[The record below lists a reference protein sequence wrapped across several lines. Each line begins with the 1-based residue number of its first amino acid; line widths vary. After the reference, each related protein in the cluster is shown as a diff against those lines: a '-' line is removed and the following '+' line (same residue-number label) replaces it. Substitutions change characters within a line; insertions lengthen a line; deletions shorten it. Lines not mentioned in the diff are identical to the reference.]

1 MRNFLPPRSALLLVI
16 LASAAMARG
25 REPVSRNIYLSDE
38 PKAEVPS
45 VYVAG
50 EMVTVLRFEK
60 PCDRERTKL
69 LGWEGRFEPVECVG
83 KKVLVEPLKDLKP
96 EDGFLLVVTLANGK
110 ELPFTVTARNEQFD
124 HQVNVFP
131 DNETKGALQS
141 RLEYSQY
148 KERILKEQNER
159 YRKEETS
166 IDHALAALLAK
177 GALKM
182 TPFRQQYVSLV
193 KNPRGAEI
201 LVTVLTS
208 NKPDSKKPDKVA
220 AIINLKNNSPS
231 ETWSLMEARL
241 VAEGSGEQRP
251 FALRAAQESW
261 GPGGESGQIAVVFDA
276 GAFDFNDSPDR
287 LVLELFRQGSGIREA
302 WVFLERHMLGL

>member
-1 MRNFLPPRSALLLVI
+1 
-16 LASAAMARG
+16 MARG

-251 FALRAAQESW
+251 FALRATQESW

>member
-1 MRNFLPPRSALLLVI
+1 
-16 LASAAMARG
+16 MARE
-25 REPVSRNIYLSDE
+25 REPISRTVYLSDE
-38 PKAEVPS
+38 RKAEVPS

-96 EDGFLLVVTLANGK
+96 EDGFLLVVTLSDGK

-141 RLEYSQY
+141 RLEYTQY
-148 KERILKEQNER
+148 RERILKEENER
-159 YRKEETS
+159 FREEASS
-166 IDHALAALLAK
+166 IDHALAALLVRDAV
-177 GALKM
+177 KM
-182 TPFRQQYVSLV
+182 TPFRQHYIALV
-193 KNPRGAEI
+193 KNPKGAELQVI
-201 LVTVLTS
+201 ALTS
-208 NKPDSKKPDKVA
+208 RKPDKVA
-220 AIINLKNNSPS
+220 VVINLKNNSPS
-231 ETWSLMEARL
+231 DSWSLMEARL
-241 VAEGSGEQRP
+241 VADGRGEQRP
-251 FALRAAQESW
+251 FALRATQEIW

-276 GAFDFNDSPDR
+276 SAFDLKDGPDR
-287 LVLELFRQGSGIREA
+287 LVLELFRQGSGVREA
-302 WVFLERHMLGL
+302 WVFLDRHMLGL

>member
-1 MRNFLPPRSALLLVI
+1 
-16 LASAAMARG
+16 MARG

-83 KKVLVEPLKDLKP
+83 KKVLVEPLKDLKSG
-96 EDGFLLVVTLANGK
+96 DGFLLVVTLADAK

-131 DNETKGALQS
+131 DKETKGALQS
-141 RLEYSQY
+141 RLEYTEY
-148 KERILKEQNER
+148 RERILKEENER
-159 YRKEETS
+159 FRKEASS
-166 IDHALAALLAK
+166 IDHALAALLARD
-177 GALKM
+177 ALKM

-193 KNPRGAEI
+193 KNPKGAEL
-201 LVTVLTS
+201 LVTVLT
-208 NKPDSKKPDKVA
+208 SKKPDKVA
-220 AIINLKNNSPS
+220 VIINLKNNSPS
-231 ETWSLMEARL
+231 ESWSLMEARL
-241 VAEGSGEQRP
+241 VAERSGEQRP
-251 FALRAAQESW
+251 FALRATQETW

-276 GAFDFNDSPDR
+276 SAFDLKDGLDR
-287 LVLELFRQGSGIREA
+287 LVLELFRRGSGIREA
-302 WVFLERHMLGL
+302 WVFLDRHLLGL

>member
-1 MRNFLPPRSALLLVI
+1 
-16 LASAAMARG
+16 MARG

>member
-1 MRNFLPPRSALLLVI
+1 M
-16 LASAAMARG
+16 
-25 REPVSRNIYLSDE
+25 
-38 PKAEVPS
+38 
-45 VYVAG
+45 
-50 EMVTVLRFEK
+50 
-60 PCDRERTKL
+60 
-69 LGWEGRFEPVECVG
+69 ECVG
-83 KKVLVEPLKDLKP
+83 KKVLVEPLKDIKP
-96 EDGFLLVVTLANGK
+96 EDGFLWVVTLADGK

-182 TPFRQQYVSLV
+182 PPFRQQYVSLV

-220 AIINLKNNSPS
+220 VIINLKNNSPS

-241 VAEGSGEQRP
+241 VAEESGEQRP
-251 FALRAAQESW
+251 FALRATQESW
-261 GPGGESGQIAVVFDA
+261 APEESWAPGGESGQIAVVFDA

>member
-1 MRNFLPPRSALLLVI
+1 MRNFLPPRSALLVALI
-16 LASAAMARG
+16 ASVAAAKG
-25 REPVSRNIYLSDE
+25 REPVSRSLYLSDE

-96 EDGFLLVVTLANGK
+96 EDGFLLVVTLADGK
-110 ELPFTVTARNEQFD
+110 ELPFTVTARSEQFD

-131 DNETKGALQS
+131 DVETKGALKS
-141 RLEYSQY
+141 RLTYAESR
-148 KERILKEQNER
+148 ERVLEEENER
-159 YRKEETS
+159 FRKEAS
-166 IDHALAALLAK
+166 SVDHALAALLVRDAV
-177 GALKM
+177 KM
-182 TPFRQQYVSLV
+182 TPFVKQYVSLA

-201 LVTVLTS
+201 LVTALT
-208 NKPDSKKPDKVA
+208 SKKPDKVA
-220 AIINLKNNSPS
+220 VVINLKNNSPS

-251 FALRAAQESW
+251 FALRATQESW
-261 GPGGESGQIAVVFDA
+261 GPGGESGKIAVVFDA
-276 GAFDFNDSPDR
+276 SAFDLKDGPDR
-287 LVLELFRQGSGIREA
+287 LVLELFRQGSGVREA
-302 WVFLERHMLGL
+302 WVFLDRHMLGL